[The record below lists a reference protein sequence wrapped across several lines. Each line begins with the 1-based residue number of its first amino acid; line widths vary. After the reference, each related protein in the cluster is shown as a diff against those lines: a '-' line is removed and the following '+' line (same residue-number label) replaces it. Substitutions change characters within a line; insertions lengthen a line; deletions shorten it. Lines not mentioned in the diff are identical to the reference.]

1 MCALHAVLRKRG
13 RREEEG
19 RKEGEGTEGEGRE
32 GEGMEGEGMEGEGRE
47 GEGREKGERKEVE
60 GREKG
65 RRRRE
70 KGERREG
77 EGREKGGRREGE
89 RGRERG
95 RKCTSI
101 QKPKAYTIKDQPNL
115 SSLIRARQHD
125 VHCKPPLPNVKVR
138 NGLGTC
144 QSERAQVVSKDG
156 QFAEM
161 IR

>member
-1 MCALHAVLRKRG
+1 MQYS
-13 RREEEG
+13 
-19 RKEGEGTEGEGRE
+19 
-32 GEGMEGEGMEGEGRE
+32 GRE
-47 GEGREKGERKEVE
+47 GEGRRKGEGREKERREKEWREKEWREKEGREKGGRKEKGGRRKGERKE
-60 GREKG
+60 K
-65 RRRRE
+65 
-70 KGERREG
+70 EG

-89 RGRERG
+89 GRERERKG
-95 RKCTSI
+95 KKCTSI

>member
-1 MCALHAVLRKRG
+1 MADQYMCALHAVLRKRG

-19 RKEGEGTEGEGRE
+19 RKEGEGTEGEGT
-32 GEGMEGEGMEGEGRE
+32 EGEGRE

-65 RRRRE
+65 GRRRE

-77 EGREKGGRREGE
+77 EGREKGGRE
-89 RGRERG
+89 RGRKG

>member
-19 RKEGEGTEGEGRE
+19 RR
-32 GEGMEGEGMEGEGRE
+32 
-47 GEGREKGERKEVE
+47 
-60 GREKG
+60 
-65 RRRRE
+65 
-70 KGERREG
+70 KGERREKERREKEQREK
-77 EGREKGGRREGE
+77 EGREKGGRKERERRSKEGRKEGE
-89 RGRERG
+89 GGRREREGRERERKG
-95 RKCTSI
+95 KKCTSI